1 MGSLFYMKP
10 KLTSNVIIRID
21 DDLKAKLAKI
31 QSETGCS
38 VSEVIRQSLASFVEY
53 YEKNKCIVLPIVV
66 VPLKEL
72 ETTKHLPP
80 NKR

>member
-1 MGSLFYMKP
+1 MKP
-10 KLTSNVIIRID
+10 KLTSNVILRID
-21 DDLKAKLAKI
+21 DDLKSKLAKI
-31 QSETGCS
+31 QNETGCS
-38 VSEVIRQSLASFVEY
+38 VSEVIRQSLASFVDY

-72 ETTKHLPP
+72 ETMKHLAS

>member
-1 MGSLFYMKP
+1 MKP
-10 KLTSNVIIRID
+10 KLTSNVILRID

-72 ETTKHLPP
+72 ERAKHLAS